1 MRVVIYYTTL
11 ACDNNC
17 DHVEYETNIVFDIDT
32 DNETDAKK
40 KAIKRLKTMEDN
52 KKIFIFKIN
61 KVEVENDDC

>member
-1 MRVVIYYTTL
+1 MQVIIYYTTL
-11 ACDNNC
+11 IRGEFG
-17 DHVEYETNIVFDIDT
+17 HEEYDTNIRFDVNAD
-32 DNETDAKK
+32 DETDAKK